1 MTRALVL
8 QHIRCEPPGLFSG
21 MLNDRGASVETI
33 ELDEGGELP
42 DWREADLVVAMGG
55 PMGVHD
61 EAEHPWLAGEKRW
74 IAAAVRAGVP
84 YFGVCLGAQLLAAS
98 LGAPVYTGDT
108 PEVGVLPVAATAA
121 ADGDPVL
128 GVLGD
133 EFPAL
138 QWHGDT
144 FGIPAGA
151 VRLAG
156 SAAYP
161 NQAFRFG
168 ETAYAVQ
175 FHVEV
180 TGEMLAEWRHVPAYQ
195 RSAEAVLGSS
205 GFETLAA
212 GFAAARVSMARSASL
227 MFSGWL
233 DQAGRRPGAA
243 AAPARDCRL
252 TPKTQRLAT
261 VNTPGNMHLPK
272 PWPAAYSHS
281 IVVI

>member
-8 QHIRCEPPGLFSG
+8 QHIRCEPPGIFSDVLTG
-21 MLNDRGASVETI
+21 RGIAIETI

-42 DWREADLVVAMGG
+42 DWREVDLVLAMGG

-61 EAEHPWLAGEKRW
+61 EAEHPWLAAEKRW

-98 LGAPVYTGDT
+98 LAAPVHTGEI
-108 PEVGVLPVAATAA
+108 PEVGVLPVAVAA
-121 ADGDPVL
+121 AARSDPVL
-128 GVLGD
+128 GALGD
-133 EFPAL
+133 EFLAL

-156 SAAYP
+156 SQAYP

-168 ETAYAVQ
+168 NAAYAVQ

-180 TGEMLAEWRHVPAYQ
+180 TDRMLAEWGQVPAY
-195 RSAEAVLGSS
+195 RKSAQAVLGAS
-205 GFETLAA
+205 GFEILASQ
-212 GFAAARVSMARSASL
+212 FAAARASMARSASL
-227 MFSGWL
+227 MFTGWL
-233 DQAGRRPGAA
+233 GQAVLAPGGRPGSG
-243 AAPARDCRL
+243 AR
-252 TPKTQRLAT
+252 
-261 VNTPGNMHLPK
+261 M
-272 PWPAAYSHS
+272 
-281 IVVI
+281 

>member
-21 MLNDRGASVETI
+21 MLADRGAAIETV

-42 DWREADLVVAMGG
+42 DWREVDLVLAMGG
-55 PMGVHD
+55 PMSVHD

-98 LGAPVYTGDT
+98 LGAPVHTGAD
-108 PEVGVLPVAATAA
+108 PGGRACCPSPLTAA
-121 ADGDPVL
+121 ADGDPVF
-128 GVLGD
+128 GVLGE

-151 VRLAG
+151 AHLAR
-156 SAAYP
+156 SQAYP
-161 NQAFRFG
+161 HQAFRFG

-180 TGEMLAEWRHVPAYQ
+180 TGEMLAEWAHVPAYQ
-195 RSAEAVLGSS
+195 KSAEAVLGSS
-205 GFETLAA
+205 GFEILAA
-212 GFAAARVSMARSASL
+212 GFAAAQASMARSAAL
-227 MFSGWL
+227 MFTGWL
-233 DQAGRRPGAA
+233 DQATRAA
-243 AAPARDCRL
+243 ARRGSGARL
-252 TPKTQRLAT
+252 
-261 VNTPGNMHLPK
+261 
-272 PWPAAYSHS
+272 
-281 IVVI
+281 